1 MGSYNAK
8 LGVVLFLI
16 YLGLY
21 GGFVGINAFAPT
33 QMERPVLAGLN
44 LAVVYGFG
52 LILFA
57 FFLAM
62 IYGVLCRDASENDS
76 PDSSR

>member
-1 MGSYNAK
+1 MESYNAK
-8 LGVVLFLI
+8 LGVGLFLV

-21 GGFVGINAFAPT
+21 GGFVGINAFAPVR
-33 QMERPVLAGLN
+33 MEMPVFAGLN

-57 FFLAM
+57 FVLAM
-62 IYGVLCRDASENDS
+62 IYGVLCRDESSKGS
-76 PDSSR
+76 PPSSH